1 MSALLFIFDVSLT
14 LSILIRKSCVQGASL
29 ICKSSLKCQSRGR
42 WLVPRGSPRARG
54 RRRINERDLFIQ
66 TAMKSGVEALQ
77 VLCEEGEISPCWG
90 LWLISG
96 QVQLAVGK

>member
-1 MSALLFIFDVSLT
+1 MPEQGQTAGAKRLT
-14 LSILIRKSCVQGASL
+14 EG
-29 ICKSSLKCQSRGR
+29 
-42 WLVPRGSPRARG
+42 RG
-54 RRRINERDLFIQ
+54 RRGINERDLFIQ

-90 LWLISG
+90 LWLVSG